1 MSPRKP
7 NTFHQSLSLT
17 RITKASID
25 RRTNR
30 LVIQF
35 AEGSND
41 ARNRAMLHRVHPR
54 GFETLFAVDQD
65 ESFVLRKWVADRC
78 RYSVIL
84 WFDGA
89 VMLKDCAM
97 SGVRWYSGIN
107 LEFKRALPLPSPLLY
122 LSYPGESSS
131 RFSPLE
137 RQNLGWD

>member
-1 MSPRKP
+1 MSPRKS
-7 NTFHQSLSLT
+7 NTFYQSLPLT

-89 VMLKDCAM
+89 
-97 SGVRWYSGIN
+97 GYVRWYFGIN
-107 LEFKRALPLPSPLLY
+107 LEFKSASILPLY

-137 RQNLGWD
+137 RQNLERD